1 MELFFK
7 TLKQNLKIKKFLG
20 TTAHAVYAQI
30 WVALITYLLV
40 QILRFGFKATIS
52 IPDTMAVIGV
62 LLLLREP
69 LSRLLGRLRPETTSP
84 QCLQLTMNI

>member
-30 WVALITYLLV
+30 WVALIAYLLV
-40 QILRFGFKATIS
+40 QILRFSLKANIS
-52 IPDTMAVIGV
+52 VPDTMAVIGV

-69 LSRLLGRLRPETTSP
+69 LSRLLGLLPRVTRHP
-84 QCLQLTMNI
+84 QALQLVMNI